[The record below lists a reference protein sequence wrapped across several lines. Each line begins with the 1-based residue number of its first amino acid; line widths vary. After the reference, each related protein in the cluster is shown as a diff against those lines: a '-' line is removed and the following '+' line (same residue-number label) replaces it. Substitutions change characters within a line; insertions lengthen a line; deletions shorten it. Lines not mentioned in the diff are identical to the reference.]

1 MKKKDIEILDV
12 MSLRGPNMWT
22 YRPVLEAWVDIGELE
37 DFPSNTIPGFYE
49 RLSTW
54 LPTLIEHR
62 CSPGVRGGFLMRL
75 KEGTWPGHILEH
87 VTLELQNL
95 AGMPG
100 GFGKARETPVRGVYK
115 VIVRAWHE
123 DVTRAALFAAR
134 DLVMAAI
141 EDRPFDVDAAVETLR
156 DLVDEHCL
164 GPSTAC
170 IVDAADDRNIP
181 SIRLSDG
188 NLVQLGYGARQRRIW
203 TAETD
208 RTSAIAESISRDKD
222 LTKSLLQS
230 CGVPV
235 PEGRMVD
242 SAEDAWDA
250 AEDIGVPVVV
260 KPYDGN
266 HGRGVFTNLM
276 TREEVETAYAV
287 AIEEG
292 NGVIVERFVSGN
304 EHRLLVVGGRVA
316 AAAMGETASVIGD
329 GTSTIEELIESQINS
344 DPRRGSTEEHPLN
357 CVRLDSAAL
366 LELKRQGY
374 ADGSAVPPAGRSVLI
389 QRNGNVAFD
398 VTDRVHPSV
407 AAHASLAARVV
418 GLDIA
423 GVDLVADDISRPL
436 DEQRGAIVEVNA
448 GPGLLMHI
456 RPAQG
461 EPRPVGRAIVDHL
474 FSDKDGAQD
483 DGRIPIVGITGTN
496 GKTVVAKLVAQL
508 LQLSGKHTGLGCSDG
523 LFLDC
528 RQVETSNNRGGHGDR
543 AAWDACHRILMNR
556 AVEAAVF
563 ESDSGMILSQ
573 GLPYDRCQV
582 GVVTNFGKP
591 DHLGDFYVE
600 DEDRMYSV
608 LRTQIDVVLKSG
620 VGVLNAADAR
630 LVEMADLCDGEVI
643 FFALSGDLE
652 AIAAHRAAGKR
663 AVFVRDGKVVLA
675 TGATELALADVSAI
689 PLTYAGR
696 VPFQLENVLA
706 AVATGW
712 ALGISND
719 LMRAGIVTFDVG
731 QVDVPGRFTLF
742 QHHGA
747 TIVVDDAHNASA
759 LEALATALDNFP
771 AERRTLVFGA
781 GLQRRDEDLI
791 AQGTVIGQTFDRVL
805 LCEDASVKR
814 TDAEFDRQARALLKQ
829 GLQAGGRVAE
839 VVVEGAKRRDV
850 VDAALSQLT
859 AGDLLVLQCDECA
872 IEGTVEQVHQWMG
885 RAESQN

>member
-1 MKKKDIEILDV
+1 
-12 MSLRGPNMWT
+12 
-22 YRPVLEAWVDIGELE
+22 
-37 DFPSNTIPGFYE
+37 
-49 RLSTW
+49 
-54 LPTLIEHR
+54 
-62 CSPGVRGGFLMRL
+62 
-75 KEGTWPGHILEH
+75 
-87 VTLELQNL
+87 
-95 AGMPG
+95 
-100 GFGKARETPVRGVYK
+100 
-115 VIVRAWHE
+115 
-123 DVTRAALFAAR
+123 
-134 DLVMAAI
+134 
-141 EDRPFDVDAAVETLR
+141 
-156 DLVDEHCL
+156 
-164 GPSTAC
+164 
-170 IVDAADDRNIP
+170 
-181 SIRLSDG
+181 
-188 NLVQLGYGARQRRIW
+188 
-203 TAETD
+203 
-208 RTSAIAESISRDKD
+208 
-222 LTKSLLQS
+222 
-230 CGVPV
+230 
-235 PEGRMVD
+235 
-242 SAEDAWDA
+242 
-250 AEDIGVPVVV
+250 
-260 KPYDGN
+260 
-266 HGRGVFTNLM
+266 
-276 TREEVETAYAV
+276 
-287 AIEEG
+287 
-292 NGVIVERFVSGN
+292 
-304 EHRLLVVGGRVA
+304 
-316 AAAMGETASVIGD
+316 
-329 GTSTIEELIESQINS
+329 
-344 DPRRGSTEEHPLN
+344 
-357 CVRLDSAAL
+357 
-366 LELKRQGY
+366 
-374 ADGSAVPPAGRSVLI
+374 
-389 QRNGNVAFD
+389 
-398 VTDRVHPSV
+398 
-407 AAHASLAARVV
+407 
-418 GLDIA
+418 
-423 GVDLVADDISRPL
+423 
-436 DEQRGAIVEVNA
+436 
-448 GPGLLMHI
+448 
-456 RPAQG
+456 
-461 EPRPVGRAIVDHL
+461 
-474 FSDKDGAQD
+474 
-483 DGRIPIVGITGTN
+483 
-496 GKTVVAKLVAQL
+496 
-508 LQLSGKHTGLGCSDG
+508 
-523 LFLDC
+523 
-528 RQVETSNNRGGHGDR
+528 
-543 AAWDACHRILMNR
+543 MNR

-563 ESDSGMILSQ
+563 ENDSGMILSQ

-600 DEDRMYSV
+600 DEDRMVSV

-630 LVEMADLCDGEVI
+630 LVEMAELCDGEVI

-742 QHHGA
+742 QHNGA

-759 LEALATALDNFP
+759 LEALAAALDNFP
-771 AERRTLVFGA
+771 AQRRTLVFGA